1 MQCYLE
7 FLKSTERYIDS
18 SVRPVTVMQKFINT
32 LAILSF
38 AVSAGVV
45 AGGTYV
51 YLNKDAL
58 TEQAKERVTEAVT
71 SAIGDALGGLGGG
84 LTPEVNSD
92 VPSLQGDTTTS
103 TEGVPNVPF

>member
-1 MQCYLE
+1 M
-7 FLKSTERYIDS
+7 
-18 SVRPVTVMQKFINT
+18 
-32 LAILSF
+32 SF

-58 TEQAKERVTEAVT
+58 AEQAKERVTEAVT
-71 SAIGDALGGLGGG
+71 SAIGEALGGLGTG

-92 VPSLQGDTTTS
+92 VPSLQDDTVTP
-103 TEGVPNVPF
+103 TEGVPTVPF

>member
-1 MQCYLE
+1 
-7 FLKSTERYIDS
+7 
-18 SVRPVTVMQKFINT
+18 MQKLINT

-58 TEQAKERVTEAVT
+58 AEQAKERVTKAVTEAVGT
-71 SAIGDALGGLGGG
+71 ALGGLGGG

-92 VPSLQGDTTTS
+92 VPSLQGDTQLPTG
-103 TEGVPNVPF
+103 GVPNVPF